1 MERRALSVV
10 GPTPAARAVPP
21 SHRPTRSIPP
31 FRHSTT
37 VRFVPSPT
45 QPLYPIPACRE
56 PLRALRSPLR
66 SFVRS
71 SDSLRPL
78 LSFFVLPSFRVV
90 DAVFIVYFFACACV
104 RAAPAPSASAA
115 SVPRLDPDPDP
126 SVYRLSAPHRPSS
139 PVAAAYYHF
148 RFHFV
153 SLFLVVTVAV
163 SSLCSAMN
171 LLVPLTTRRSLF
183 CCPSPALETRSG
195 AGLVVGRTPYS
206 YGGV

>member
-45 QPLYPIPACRE
+45 QPDAA
-56 PLRALRSPLR
+56 PLSHLALPRASSSLR

-126 SVYRLSAPHRPSS
+126 SVYRLFAPHRPSS
-139 PVAAAYYHF
+139 LVAAAYYHF